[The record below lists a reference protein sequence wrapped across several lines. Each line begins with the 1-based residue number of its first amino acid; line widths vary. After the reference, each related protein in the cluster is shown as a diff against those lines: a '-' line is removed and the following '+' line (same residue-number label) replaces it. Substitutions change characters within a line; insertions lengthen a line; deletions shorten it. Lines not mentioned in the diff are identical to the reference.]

1 MIETEKAASALTQFA
16 DGPAQD
22 AAENAAKAFELA
34 GDRIAQALER
44 AALTGELSFRD
55 MAAAI
60 TRDLASLAINEL
72 VLGPLEA
79 ALSGA
84 SSSSPQGGV
93 NPVNV
98 VMNISGVSDASG
110 FQKSQG
116 QISASLA
123 RAVAQ
128 GQKFI

>member
-1 MIETEKAASALTQFA
+1 MSDTEKAGKALTDFA
-16 DGPAQD
+16 QGPAKD
-22 AAENAAKAFELA
+22 AADLAAQSFEQA
-34 GDRIAQALER
+34 GERIAKALER
-44 AALTGELSFRD
+44 AARRGEFSFRD

-60 TRDLASLAINEL
+60 TRDLASLALQEL
-72 VLGPLEA
+72 IAGPLSTTLASGKPGGAPQA
-79 ALSGA
+79 A
-84 SSSSPQGGV
+84 
-93 NPVNV
+93 NPVNI
-98 VMNISGVSDASG
+98 VMNITGVNDAGS

>member
-1 MIETEKAASALTQFA
+1 MIETEKAAKALNDFA
-16 DGPAQD
+16 DGPAKD
-22 AAENAAKAFELA
+22 AAELAAQAFEQA
-34 GDRIAQALER
+34 GARIAQALET
-44 AALTGELSFRD
+44 AALSGELSFRD

-60 TRDLASLAINEL
+60 TRDLASIAIQEL
-72 VLGPLEA
+72 ILGPLQA
-79 ALSGA
+79 ALGGGQSGQ
-84 SSSSPQGGV
+84 SPI
-93 NPVNV
+93 NPVSV
-98 VMNISGVSDASG
+98 VMNISGVSDAGS

>member
-1 MIETEKAASALTQFA
+1 MIETEKAARALSDFA

-34 GDRIAQALER
+34 GERIAQSLER
-44 AALTGELSFRD
+44 AAISGEFSFRD

-60 TRDLASLAINEL
+60 TRDLARLAINEL

-79 ALSGA
+79 ALGGSQNSA
-84 SSSSPQGGV
+84 SQGGV

-98 VMNISGVSDASG
+98 VMNISGISDASG